1 MSVPTPFDVKAFF
14 AARVDARH
22 FFLKSNIAGD
32 FTIEP
37 IGEDW
42 ASRHY
47 LRIRKSNGSTLV
59 LLESVPDH
67 IPTATMGHKI
77 SAYIKI
83 TNYLR
88 SHKIHV
94 PEIYAASPEEG
105 WILIEDFGS
114 VTLYDALETTDDKF
128 DLYASATNEL
138 IRMRDDIP
146 SNDIGLPD
154 FMGGYIY
161 NRRRRIIDW
170 YHPATKG
177 EKNPDGMVESYL
189 DVWSQIENSLP
200 PCPMGF
206 IHGDFHAQN
215 LMRLPDGVCGILDF
229 QDSYWGPRPF
239 DLANLIEDIR
249 RDIPKDVHAAIL
261 DKYGADETFRAWF
274 RVMATQFHCSIIGQ
288 VLRLA
293 IIGGK
298 PHMLKFIPRM
308 QNYIR
313 EGLKNPVLQPLSQW
327 FEEHQIDLSVQ
338 HFNPDEIR
346 AFIRDDAF

>member
-1 MSVPTPFDVKAFF
+1 MNSAAPFDVRAFF
-14 AARVDARH
+14 AGRVDARH
-22 FFLKSNIAGD
+22 EFLQKNIQGN

-47 LRIRKSNGSTLV
+47 MRVHKSDGSTIV

-67 IPTATMGHKI
+67 IPTATLGHKI
-77 SAYIKI
+77 SSYIKL
-83 TNYLR
+83 THYLL

-94 PEIYAASPEEG
+94 PEIYAAEPENG
-105 WILIEDFGS
+105 WVLIEDFGPQ
-114 VTLYDALETTDDKF
+114 TLYDALDKTDHKF
-128 DLYASATNEL
+128 DLYAAATDEL

-146 SNDIGLPD
+146 QNDLNLPD

-161 NRRRRIIDW
+161 NRRRRVIDW

-189 DVWSQIENSLP
+189 DVWTQIEKSLP
-200 PCPMGF
+200 PCPVGF
-206 IHGDFHAQN
+206 MHGDYHAQN
-215 LMRLPDGVCGILDF
+215 LMWRGDGVCGILDF
-229 QDSYWGPRPF
+229 QDAYWGPRPF

-249 RDIPKDVHAAIL
+249 RDIPADVHAAIL
-261 DKYGADETFRAWF
+261 ARYGADDVFLAWF

-313 EGLKNPVLQPLSQW
+313 NGLKDPVLKPLADW
-327 FEEHQIDLSVQ
+327 FEDINLDLDTRE
-338 HFNPDEIR
+338 FNPDLIR
-346 AFIRDDAF
+346 QNIRSDAF